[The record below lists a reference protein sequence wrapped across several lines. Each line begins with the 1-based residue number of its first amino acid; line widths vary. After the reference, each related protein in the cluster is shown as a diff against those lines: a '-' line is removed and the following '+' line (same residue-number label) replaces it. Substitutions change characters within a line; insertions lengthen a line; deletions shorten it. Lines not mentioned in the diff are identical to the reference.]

1 MDGSKQ
7 KFPTSCF
14 SFIYS
19 VLNLVFCVANSEV
32 MSDLSVQ
39 EEPKDEPGVGP
50 EEELELEIDSK
61 RGPKVELLK
70 EEPKGEPMEA
80 KAMAGMVSGHID
92 ILHVDTRKG
101 KKAWKRP
108 IKREDAFQATKG
120 YVR

>member
-19 VLNLVFCVANSEV
+19 VLNLVLSVAKV
-32 MSDLSVQ
+32 MSDLSVK